1 MSNLTNVLSYKYNKV
16 GHTHKVDEAIL
27 KETQQLLKG
36 AENGE
41 MLLSLLNT
49 VAKSMAENR
58 PVVSDFCKETSN
70 WIVTS
75 DKNKNEVSFM
85 LHKNIKTFL
94 IEEKEDFKN
103 AFIFKDE
110 NINIWIIV
118 DEANYDVNIEY
129 INLAR
134 TLLKDEY
141 KKIRLMIYS
150 FDEIDEV
157 KEELEY
163 VNYQSMKEC

>member
-1 MSNLTNVLSYKYNKV
+1 MTNVLSYKYNKV

-36 AENGE
+36 TEDGE

-49 VAKSMAENR
+49 VVKSMTENR
-58 PVVSDFCKETSN
+58 PVISDFCKETTN

-85 LHKNIKTFL
+85 LHKNIKIFL
-94 IEEKEDFKN
+94 TQIEEKNDFKN

-118 DEANYDVNIEY
+118 DEANYYVNIEY

-134 TLLKDEY
+134 TLLGDEY
-141 KKIRLMIYS
+141 KKLRLMIYS

-157 KEELEY
+157 KEELEDVEY
-163 VNYQSMKEC
+163 RSIREC

>member
-1 MSNLTNVLSYKYNKV
+1 MTNVLSYKYNKV

-27 KETQQLLKG
+27 KETQQALKE

-49 VAKSMAENR
+49 VARSMSENR
-58 PVVSDFCKETSN
+58 PVVSDFCKEASN

-85 LHKNIKTFL
+85 LHKNIKNFL
-94 IEEKEDFKN
+94 TQIEEKSDFKN
-103 AFIFKDE
+103 AFLFKDE
-110 NINIWIIV
+110 NVNIWIVV

-134 TLLKDEY
+134 TLLGDEY
-141 KKIRLMIYS
+141 KKLRLMIYS

-157 KEELEY
+157 KEELKDVEY
-163 VNYQSMKEC
+163 KSIREC

>member
-1 MSNLTNVLSYKYNKV
+1 MTNLLSYKYNKV

-27 KETQQLLKG
+27 KETQQSLKE

-49 VAKSMAENR
+49 VVKSMMENR
-58 PVVSDFCKETSN
+58 PVVSELCKETNN

-85 LHKNIKTFL
+85 LHKKIKIFL
-94 IEEKEDFKN
+94 KKIEEMNDFKN
-103 AFIFKDE
+103 AFIFEDD

-118 DEANYDVNIEY
+118 DEADYDVNIEY

-134 TLLKDEY
+134 TVLEDEY

-157 KEELEY
+157 KEELEEVSY
-163 VNYQSMKEC
+163 RSIKEC

>member
-1 MSNLTNVLSYKYNKV
+1 MANVLSYKYNKV

-41 MLLSLLNT
+41 MLLSLLHT
-49 VAKSMAENR
+49 VVKSMTENR

-85 LHKNIKTFL
+85 LHKNIKIFL
-94 IEEKEDFKN
+94 TKIEEKEDFKN

-110 NINIWIIV
+110 NINIWIVV

-157 KEELEY
+157 KEELEDVDY
-163 VNYQSMKEC
+163 KSIKEC